1 VKTAT
6 ARKIALSTGTAT
18 LGRIFAEDG
27 EDFEDSI
34 QEMANEYGLDIDE
47 MRKRILNA
55 NLSSQPSLDSES
67 TRPDRAE
74 EDDVDETEKA
84 EAAYVERLI
93 HGNARFTI

>member
-1 VKTAT
+1 
-6 ARKIALSTGTAT
+6 

-34 QEMANEYGLDIDE
+34 QEMADEYGLEVDE
-47 MRKRILNA
+47 MRERILNA
-55 NLSSQPSLDSES
+55 NLAGNQPYPDSES

-84 EAAYVERLI
+84 EASYVERLI